1 MWPEVFGN
9 CGRGEVL
16 CVEACCMSEAN
27 EDSHLDCGR
36 LLADSDW
43 VLARSG
49 GGTSDSGQT
58 SQLIFSDSDGACVH
72 SPIEH

>member
-1 MWPEVFGN
+1 
-9 CGRGEVL
+9 
-16 CVEACCMSEAN
+16 MSEAN

-43 VLARSG
+43 VLARAG

-58 SQLIFSDSDGACVH
+58 SQLVFSVSDGACVH